1 MKEAYQALEHVREIH
16 VERACEHNL
25 QAIDV
30 KIPRD
35 RLVVITGVSGSGKS
49 SLAFDTIHAEG
60 QRRYLETF
68 SAYAR
73 QFMGGLERPDVERIT
88 GLSPVIAIEQKTI
101 SRNPRSTVGTV
112 TELLDFLRVLFARA
126 ATAYSIETGEA
137 MVKMSDEQVIARII
151 ERFSGQQITILAP
164 LIRARK
170 GHHRELFDKILRR
183 GYLRARVDGEIVKL
197 HKDYRVARYEIHDIE
212 AVVDRLTVPMN
223 AEDKGAARLIKS
235 ARTAMGM
242 GGGSMM
248 VVAEPGGDKSNT
260 QAPRVEPRHYSR
272 NLMCPSSGISYPE
285 PEPNLFSFNS
295 PYGACSACNGLGLV
309 SEAARNLLIPD
320 KTKSLKEGGLAPLAA
335 LKSSTTGKAI
345 RSIFEMAGYDELTP
359 LGNLD
364 DQILVTVLYGSDAP
378 IRIADSFGGS
388 KDVRFDGLVAAIE
401 NASRVKASAKMK
413 RWAQQFMRKR
423 KCTAC
428 NGTRLKPLA
437 NQFKI
442 AGRTLPE
449 IVAMDLTALSDWT
462 AGTWGKL
469 SERELKIGTEPL
481 KEIESRLSFL
491 LDMGLGY
498 LSLDRS
504 ARSLSGG
511 EAQRIR
517 LATQIGSRLTN
528 VLYILDEPSIGLH
541 SRDNQRLIDSLTAL
555 RDMGN
560 SIIVV
565 EHDEEIM
572 RQADHLIDIG
582 PGAGIHGG
590 RIVAEGPPSTHFDQ
604 GSITAAYLS
613 GERVIPIPTTRRKGN
628 GKRLLLRGA
637 TGHNLKGDILDLPL
651 GTIIAVTGVSG
662 SGKSSLINQTLHPI
676 LHNHIWEPTRVP
688 LPYDKLEG
696 IEHIDKVVAI
706 NQRPIGRT
714 PRSNPATYTGMFSEI
729 RTLYTQLPE
738 SKIRGYKPGRYSF
751 NVSGGRCE
759 TCKGAGLRTIEMNF
773 LPDVHVPCE
782 SCMGRRY
789 NRETLEVRYRGKSIS
804 DVLDMTVEVALEFFI
819 AHPKIKRILQTISD
833 VGLGY
838 ITLGQ
843 PSTTLSGGEAQRVKL
858 ATELAKRGTG
868 NTIYFLDEP
877 TTGLHFQDI
886 EMLLD
891 VLHRLAEKG
900 NTVLV
905 IEHQLDVISSADF
918 VVDIGPE
925 GGQRGGQ
932 IMACGTPEKLALT
945 KGHTGDCL
953 SNHLK
958 RLQKMK

>member
-126 ATAYSIETGEA
+126 STAYSSETGEA
-137 MVKMSDEQVIARII
+137 MVKMSDEQVIAHII
-151 ERFSGQQITILAP
+151 ERFSGQQITVLAP

-248 VVAEPGGDKSNT
+248 VVAEPGGDKSDT
-260 QAPRVEPRHYSR
+260 QAPGVEPRHYSR

-345 RSIFEMAGYDELTP
+345 RSIFEMAGYDEHTP

-401 NASRVKASAKMK
+401 NTSRVKASAKMK

-462 AGTWGKL
+462 AGTWEKL

-613 GERVIPIPTTRRKGN
+613 GERVIPIPTARRKGN
-628 GKRLLLRGA
+628 GKRLVLRGA

-858 ATELAKRGTG
+858 ATELAKKGTG

-932 IMACGTPEKLALT
+932 ILACGTPEKLALT